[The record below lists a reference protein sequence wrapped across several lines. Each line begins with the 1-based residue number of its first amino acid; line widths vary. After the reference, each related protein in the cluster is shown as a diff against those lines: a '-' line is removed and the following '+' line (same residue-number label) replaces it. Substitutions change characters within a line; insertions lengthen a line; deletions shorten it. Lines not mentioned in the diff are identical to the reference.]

1 MEVMLIIQVKIFQE
15 PVAFVYC
22 NILEFCYFLSIVH
35 LAASWFMKVKT
46 TTYGTVFR
54 TLLLYGCLFL
64 VAPHPAG
71 GVGEVSVFWLTVLD

>member
-35 LAASWFMKVKT
+35 LAASRFRKVKT
-46 TTYGTVFR
+46 DH
-54 TLLLYGCLFL
+54 LWD
-64 VAPHPAG
+64 HI
-71 GVGEVSVFWLTVLD
+71 